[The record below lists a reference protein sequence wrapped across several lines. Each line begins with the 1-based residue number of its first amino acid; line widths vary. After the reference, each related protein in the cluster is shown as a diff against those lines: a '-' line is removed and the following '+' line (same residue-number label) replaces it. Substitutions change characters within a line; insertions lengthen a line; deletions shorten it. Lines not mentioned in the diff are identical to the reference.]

1 MRVQILTLT
10 AGVTAALFAVGCGNT
25 SPTGGHS
32 TTKTNPTLG
41 TTSTDKSAAFSFK
54 GPALTPSMTQGEK
67 KNVVLTLD
75 RGNDFRDSVKF
86 SAEAPK
92 GLKVE
97 FPKASV
103 AAGDPADVT
112 MAVEAAA
119 DAAAAEHTI
128 KVTAT
133 PASGAATSLDVKVK
147 VDQKK

>member
-1 MRVQILTLT
+1 MRVQILTVA
-10 AGVTAALFAVGCGNT
+10 AGVTAALFAAGCGNT
-25 SPTGGHS
+25 SPTGG
-32 TTKTNPTLG
+32 TPPGKTNPTTG
-41 TTSTDKSAAFSFK
+41 ERTDKSATFNFK
-54 GPALTPSMTQGEK
+54 GPVTAPGMTQGEK

-75 RGNDFRDSVKF
+75 RGSDFRDTVKF

-103 AAGDPADVT
+103 AASDPADVT

-119 DAAAAEHTI
+119 DAAVGDHNI

-133 PASGAATSLDVKVK
+133 PATGAATSLDVKVK
-147 VDQKK
+147 VDAKK

>member
-1 MRVQILTLT
+1 MRIQILTAA
-10 AGVTAALFAVGCGNT
+10 AGVTAALFAAGCGNT
-25 SPTGGHS
+25 SPTGGGGTS
-32 TTKTNPTLG
+32 GGTNPTTG
-41 TTSTDKSAAFSFK
+41 KVEKATTFSFK
-54 GPALTPSMTQGEK
+54 GPAITPSMTQGEK

-75 RGNDFRDSVKF
+75 RGNDFRDTVKF

-103 AAGDPADVT
+103 AAGEPADVT

-119 DAAAAEHTI
+119 DAAVAEHTI

-133 PASGAATSLDVKVK
+133 PATGKATDLDVKVK
-147 VDQKK
+147 VDAKK